1 MSLVECCK
9 TAPGYIFS
17 ATDSRLKWLVNILI
31 FHFLFLKEYHR
42 HNQMIQF
49 WCEYAS
55 DSEEDKEDLIEVEAM
70 PITVYDSSGDEDV
83 SRFAL
88 MII

>member
-1 MSLVECCK
+1 
-9 TAPGYIFS
+9 
-17 ATDSRLKWLVNILI
+17 
-31 FHFLFLKEYHR
+31 
-42 HNQMIQF
+42 MIQF

-55 DSEEDKEDLIEVEAM
+55 DSEEDKEDLIEVEAT